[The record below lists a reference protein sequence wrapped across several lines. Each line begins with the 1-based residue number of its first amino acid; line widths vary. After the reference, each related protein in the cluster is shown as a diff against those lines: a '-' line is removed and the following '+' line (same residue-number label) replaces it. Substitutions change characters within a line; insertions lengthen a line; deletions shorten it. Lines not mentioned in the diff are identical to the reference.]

1 MKIDTETNLITDN
14 NKIIDLYSKEGFK
27 LLSDLWLKVGWDQK
41 YMYSFTWLGRPIIQI
56 PEDIIRN
63 IPNALKKL
71 KNKKLSSF

>member
-1 MKIDTETNLITDN
+1 MKIDTKNNLITDN

-56 PEDIIRN
+56 PEDIIR
-63 IPNALKKL
+63 IQE
-71 KNKKLSSF
+71 